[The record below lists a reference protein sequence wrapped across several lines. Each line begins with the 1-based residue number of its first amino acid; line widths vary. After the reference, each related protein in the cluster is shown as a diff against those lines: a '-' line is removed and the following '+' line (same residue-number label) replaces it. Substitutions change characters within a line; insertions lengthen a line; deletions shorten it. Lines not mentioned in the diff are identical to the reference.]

1 MAIVSPLRARGNR
14 TSSRTP
20 GRSQGQPQG
29 AARAR
34 SGVSSWFAALHDALE
49 RPLTSY
55 YLLLGASAL
64 LLTIGLI
71 MVFSASSV
79 YAFQNYGGDSYAV
92 VVKQLTWVAIGLP
105 CAWVASRLPQRWVR
119 RLAWPGYFV
128 SLGLLLLTAF
138 FGVSRNGNTNWLAL
152 GPIQIQ
158 PSEIAKLALVLWAA
172 HVYANKDRRLGNL
185 HQIMMPVVPGLL
197 VATGLVVFGHDL
209 GTALVLFAILL
220 GMLWVV
226 GAPVRVF
233 ALSFLVV
240 SVFAGAL
247 AAADPERLTR
257 ITTFT
262 DPMRD
267 YNSAG
272 WQPAHG
278 LFALSSGGLFG
289 QGIGASQQKWGNL
302 PAAHTDFIF
311 AVLGEELGL
320 VGTLLVIGL
329 FLTIAYAA
337 IRVARRTKDPFVRY
351 MTFGIVVWIIGQMM
365 INVGMVLAL
374 LPVIGIPM
382 PLVSY
387 GGSAL
392 VPSLVAL
399 GMLVGFAR
407 REPEAA
413 RALAQRRRGRNS
425 GVTAGKVTQ
434 RDL

>member
-1 MAIVSPLRARGNR
+1 MAIVSPLRR
-14 TSSRTP
+14 SSRRTQAPP
-20 GRSQGQPQG
+20 GRT
-29 AARAR
+29 
-34 SGVSSWFAALHDALE
+34 GVSSWFAALHDALA

-79 YAFQNYGGDSYAV
+79 YSFENYDQNSYAV

-105 CAWVASRLPQRWVR
+105 CAWVAGHLPQRWVR

-128 SLGLLLLTAF
+128 SLGLLLLTSL
-138 FGVSRNGNTNWLAL
+138 FGVTRNGNTNWLAL

-185 HQIMMPVVPGLL
+185 HQVMMPVVPGLL
-197 VATGLVVFGHDL
+197 VATTLVIVGHDL

-226 GAPVRVF
+226 GAPARMFVM
-233 ALSFLVV
+233 SFLVIGV
-240 SVFAGAL
+240 TTGAL
-247 AAADPERLTR
+247 AASDPERMARLAN
-257 ITTFT
+257 FT
-262 DPMRD
+262 NPMRD
-267 YNSAG
+267 YESAG

-278 LFALSSGGLFG
+278 LFALSQGGVFG

-302 PAAHTDFIF
+302 PEAHTDYIF

-329 FLTIAYAA
+329 FLTISYAA
-337 IRVARRTKDPFVRY
+337 LRVARRTRDPFVRY
-351 MTFGIVVWIIGQMM
+351 MTFGIVVWILGQTM
-365 INVGMVLAL
+365 INIGMVLAL
-374 LPVIGIPM
+374 LPVIGIPL

-413 RALAQRRRGRNS
+413 RALAQRRKARNS
-425 GVTAGKVTQ
+425 GVTAGRVDG
-434 RDL
+434 RGL